1 MAWFFSETEIK
12 SDTYLLEGGNAKH
25 AQVLRLRKGE
35 AVTVVTPLGE
45 QCECEVQDGALLKV
59 VSRKPC
65 QNEPDVFVTLYQA
78 LPKGDKMDY
87 IVQKCVELGVSRI
100 VPMISARCVSRP
112 DEKSLRKKRERW
124 QKIALQAAMQSRRG
138 IIPEVADCVSFST
151 AAELTKQNDQ
161 TIFFYELGGESVKK
175 ILTEKPKTIG
185 IFIGSEGGFEGRDTR
200 QKDPQSGNRAAY
212 GDVDYNVSDGQLLG
226 GIKMIGIICAMQIEA
241 DGILALCKDKKTSQK
256 YGMTFTEGTLN
267 GKEVVVV
274 VCGVGKVNAA
284 ICAAT
289 LINDFKPELVINSG
303 VAGALSPVVS
313 IGDIVIGSKAVE
325 HDMNVTALG
334 DKQGEVSFPN
344 GKVMYFECDKSAS
357 ILLEKVCADI
367 PDTKTVRG
375 ITARWRARR

>member
-161 TIFFYELGGESVKK
+161 TLFFYELGGEAVKK

-185 IFIGSEGGFEGRDTR
+185 IFIGSEGGFE
-200 QKDPQSGNRAAY
+200 QAEAEAVIAN
-212 GDVDYNVSDGQLLG
+212 G
-226 GIKMIGIICAMQIEA
+226 GK
-241 DGILALCKDKKTSQK
+241 
-256 YGMTFTEGTLN
+256 
-267 GKEVVVV
+267 
-274 VCGVGKVNAA
+274 
-284 ICAAT
+284 AAT
-289 LINDFKPELVINSG
+289 LGKRILRAETAPLT
-303 VAGALSPVVS
+303 AMS
-313 IGDIVIGSKAVE
+313 II
-325 HDMNVTALG
+325 
-334 DKQGEVSFPN
+334 
-344 GKVMYFECDKSAS
+344 MYQTDNF
-357 ILLEKVCADI
+357 
-367 PDTKTVRG
+367 
-375 ITARWRARR
+375 